1 MMQIDISRLY
11 ETETCMQKK
20 HSFSAA
26 SLHCL
31 WKTDSF
37 DQLGCV
43 PFRI

>member
-11 ETETCMQKK
+11 GTETCMQKK
-20 HSFSAA
+20 HS
-26 SLHCL
+26 SLNCL